1 VTAGVPVPTARVSIR
16 DRCERPERRGA
27 KTTVALGIPWTVTFN
42 RWFASRRTKTLHLGF
57 GIIPNGLERFPQTD
71 EQVSLPCGAP
81 NPKSTCTSSPGRAS
95 MRQTRWGSSRLKLA
109 NKTLYRLIGIAEA
122 VSLYRILV
130 DALGTQSQLN
140 LGRNY
145 LGQRLA
151 VTPAPGSNAGDRN
164 GWV

>member
-1 VTAGVPVPTARVSIR
+1 
-16 DRCERPERRGA
+16 
-27 KTTVALGIPWTVTFN
+27 
-42 RWFASRRTKTLHLGF
+42 
-57 GIIPNGLERFPQTD
+57 
-71 EQVSLPCGAP
+71 
-81 NPKSTCTSSPGRAS
+81 

-122 VSLYRILV
+122 VLLYRILV